1 MPVCISTLVKETAG
15 LSVKNHR
22 RSRGSDDEALSRLL
36 DGKTGRK
43 KRGLLT
49 KIAGPLVII
58 CAILAVLVAAD
69 HWINSGKIY
78 GGVEVGTVQLGGKTP
93 AEAKAADTRTHHGRP
108 EKVRVLRAERR
119 EYLHGR

>member
-1 MPVCISTLVKETAG
+1 MPVCISTSVKETAG

-22 RSRGSDDEALSRLL
+22 RSRGPDDEALSRLL

-93 AEAKAADTRTHHGRP
+93 AEAKAAIQERTTGALKKFEFSGP
-108 EKVRVLRAERR
+108 NGV